1 MKPWNVRLQEVL
13 NGQILTGEFFRKQY
27 KLILI
32 IVLGLFVYVW
42 LGIRAQRENHHLTQL
57 RKELQDAEYEKQTIH
72 ANLTDLTKQSEI
84 ARELQ
89 ERGSAIKENTQPVIA
104 IE

>member
-42 LGIRAQRENHHLTQL
+42 LGIRA
-57 RKELQDAEYEKQTIH
+57 
-72 ANLTDLTKQSEI
+72 
-84 ARELQ
+84 
-89 ERGSAIKENTQPVIA
+89 
-104 IE
+104 